1 VCRMWHR
8 HRSPVAVVHE
18 WLLPGPER
26 WAARAER
33 RVEAEMRSQRESE
46 YTPERRAAAL
56 EAEVRRY
63 EFLTAYGRRSGM
75 RR

>member
-1 VCRMWHR
+1 
-8 HRSPVAVVHE
+8 
-18 WLLPGPER
+18 
-26 WAARAER
+26 
-33 RVEAEMRSQRESE
+33 VEAEMRSQRESE

-63 EFLTAYGRRSGM
+63 EFLRAYGRRSGM